1 MQSVYDGAVRRF
13 THLIHLLYFNT
24 GDPMNKKQ
32 STLRLVLFGVI
43 YFVQGAMLTYFLSYN
58 IIYLRSFDVEF
69 GLIGLVNAITL
80 IPFVLK
86 IFIGLLSDRVNF
98 FGLGFRKPYIVLG
111 LVMQV
116 VAFTLMPKVNP
127 ISQVSLY
134 ILLLILSSLGM
145 STYDTCTDGLS
156 IDSTPESQRGLVQG
170 IMVGGRA
177 VSSIITAYVFG
188 LFANQMAWNN
198 IFILLAVLTALAIL
212 LVIFV
217 KEPKTRVQIEK
228 VSDMAPKKALGEP
241 AFLIFLVLGLVYPL
255 SLYATNSMISAFL
268 NEGLG
273 INLNVVGTMLSLFGV
288 GSILGAVIGGPMMK
302 WLGRRTSLFLALGI
316 TVAATLGLSVT
327 KGGAMAWVVVTLFG
341 LAFGYYE
348 TVFFAM
354 AMDFAHPEIAAF
366 MFSIAMAVGNFGI
379 GAGQAAAGVL
389 VESYGFT
396 AFFLICAVIHLLVI
410 PLALVIFKKRPDLLQ
425 SV

>member
-1 MQSVYDGAVRRF
+1 
-13 THLIHLLYFNT
+13 
-24 GDPMNKKQ
+24 MNKKQ

-198 IFILLAVLTALAIL
+198 IFILLAALTALAIL

-273 INLNVVGTMLSLFGV
+273 INLDVVGTMLSLFGV

>member
-1 MQSVYDGAVRRF
+1 
-13 THLIHLLYFNT
+13 
-24 GDPMNKKQ
+24 
-32 STLRLVLFGVI
+32 
-43 YFVQGAMLTYFLSYN
+43 
-58 IIYLRSFDVEF
+58 
-69 GLIGLVNAITL
+69 
-80 IPFVLK
+80 
-86 IFIGLLSDRVNF
+86 
-98 FGLGFRKPYIVLG
+98 
-111 LVMQV
+111 
-116 VAFTLMPKVNP
+116 
-127 ISQVSLY
+127 
-134 ILLLILSSLGM
+134 
-145 STYDTCTDGLS
+145 
-156 IDSTPESQRGLVQG
+156 
-170 IMVGGRA
+170 MVGGRA

-198 IFILLAVLTALAIL
+198 IFILLAALTALAIL

>member
-1 MQSVYDGAVRRF
+1 
-13 THLIHLLYFNT
+13 
-24 GDPMNKKQ
+24 MNKKQ
-32 STLRLVLFGVI
+32 STLRLILFSVI
-43 YFVQGAMLTYFLSYN
+43 YFVQGAMLTFFLSYN

-80 IPFVLK
+80 VPFVLK

-98 FGLGFRKPYIVLG
+98 FGLGFRKPYIIIG
-111 LVMQV
+111 LTMQV
-116 VAFTLMPKVNP
+116 IAFLLMPKINP
-127 ISQVSLY
+127 ISQVGAY
-134 ILLLILSSLGM
+134 IALLILSSLGM

-156 IDSTPESQRGLVQG
+156 IDSTPEDQRGLVQG
-170 IMVGGRA
+170 LMVGGRA
-177 VSSIITAYVFG
+177 VSSIISAYIFG
-188 LFANQMAWNN
+188 IYANKMSWSTIFLFLSA
-198 IFILLAVLTALAIL
+198 LTALAIV
-212 LVIFV
+212 LVFFV
-217 KEPKTRVQIEK
+217 KEPKTRVKIEK
-228 VSDMAPKKALGEP
+228 VSDKTPKKALGEP

-255 SLYATNSMISAFL
+255 ALYGTDTMISPFL

-273 INLNVVGTMLSLFGV
+273 IGLDVVGTMLAFFGV

-316 TVAATLGLSVT
+316 TVVATLGLSFT
-327 KGGAMAWVVVTLFG
+327 KGGVLSWVVVCLFG

-379 GAGQAAAGVL
+379 GAGQAVSGAL
-389 VESYGFT
+389 VESFGFT
-396 AFFLICAVIHLLVI
+396 PFFLICAGIHVLVI
-410 PLALVIFKKRPDLLQ
+410 PLALIVFKKRPDLLQ
-425 SV
+425 SA

>member
-1 MQSVYDGAVRRF
+1 
-13 THLIHLLYFNT
+13 
-24 GDPMNKKQ
+24 MNKKQ
-32 STLRLVLFGVI
+32 STLRLILFSVI
-43 YFVQGAMLTYFLSYN
+43 YFVQGAMLTFFLSYN

-80 IPFVLK
+80 VPFVLK

-98 FGLGFRKPYIVLG
+98 FGLGFRKPYIIIG
-111 LVMQV
+111 LTMQV
-116 VAFTLMPKVNP
+116 IAFLLMPKINP
-127 ISQVSLY
+127 ISQVGAY
-134 ILLLILSSLGM
+134 IALLILSSLGM

-156 IDSTPESQRGLVQG
+156 IDSTPEDQRGLVQG
-170 IMVGGRA
+170 LMVGGRA
-177 VSSIITAYVFG
+177 VSSIISAYIFG
-188 LFANQMAWNN
+188 IYANKMSWNTIFLFLSA
-198 IFILLAVLTALAIL
+198 LTALAIV
-212 LVIFV
+212 LVFFV
-217 KEPKTRVQIEK
+217 KEPKTRVKIEK
-228 VSDMAPKKALGEP
+228 VSDKTPKKALGEP

-255 SLYATNSMISAFL
+255 ALYGTDTMISPFL

-273 INLNVVGTMLSLFGV
+273 IGLDVVGTMLAFFGV

-316 TVAATLGLSVT
+316 TVVATLGLSFT
-327 KGGAMAWVVVTLFG
+327 KGGVLSWVVVCLFG

-379 GAGQAAAGVL
+379 GAGQAVSGAL
-389 VESYGFT
+389 VESFGFT
-396 AFFLICAVIHLLVI
+396 PFFLICAGIHVLVI
-410 PLALVIFKKRPDLLQ
+410 PLALIVFKKRPDLLQ
-425 SV
+425 SA

>member
-1 MQSVYDGAVRRF
+1 
-13 THLIHLLYFNT
+13 
-24 GDPMNKKQ
+24 MNKKQ
-32 STLRLVLFGVI
+32 STLRLVLFGFI

-58 IIYLRSFDVEF
+58 IIYLRSFNVEF

-98 FGLGFRKPYIVLG
+98 FGLGFRKPYILLG

-116 VAFTLMPKVNP
+116 VAFSLMPKINP
-127 ISQVSLY
+127 ISQVGLY
-134 ILLLILSSLGM
+134 IAVLILSSLGM

-177 VSSIITAYVFG
+177 ISSIITAYVFG
-188 LFANQMAWNN
+188 IFANQMAWNN
-198 IFILLAVLTALAIL
+198 IFLLLAALTVLAIL
-212 LVIFV
+212 LVILV
-217 KEPKTRVQIEK
+217 NEPKTRVQIEK

-241 AFLIFLVLGLVYPL
+241 AFLIFLALGLVYPL
-255 SLYATNSMISAFL
+255 ALYGTNSMISAFL

-273 INLNVVGTMLSLFGV
+273 INLNIVGTMLSLFGV

-316 TVAATLGLSVT
+316 TVAATFGLSIT
-327 KGGAMAWVVVTLFG
+327 KGGAMAWLVVTLFG

-379 GAGQAAAGVL
+379 GAGQAAAGIF
-389 VESYGFT
+389 VESFGFT
-396 AFFLICAVIHLLVI
+396 PFFLICGLIHLLVI
-410 PLALVIFKKRPDLLQ
+410 PLALLVFKKRPDLLQ
-425 SV
+425 SA

>member
-1 MQSVYDGAVRRF
+1 
-13 THLIHLLYFNT
+13 
-24 GDPMNKKQ
+24 MNKKQ

-69 GLIGLVNAITL
+69 GMIGLVNAITL

-111 LVMQV
+111 LVMQA
-116 VAFTLMPKVNP
+116 VAFSLMPKINP
-127 ISQVSLY
+127 ISQVGLY
-134 ILLLILSSLGM
+134 IAVLILSSLGM

-177 VSSIITAYVFG
+177 VSSIIAAYVFG
-188 LFANQMAWNN
+188 IYANQMAWNN
-198 IFILLAVLTALAIL
+198 IFLLLAVLTALAIL

-228 VSDMAPKKALGEP
+228 ISNMTPRKALGEP

-255 SLYATNSMISAFL
+255 ALYGTNSMISAFL

-273 INLNVVGTMLSLFGV
+273 INLDIVGTMLSLFGV

-316 TVAATLGLSVT
+316 TVLATLGLSIT
-327 KGGAMAWVVVTLFG
+327 KGGAMAWVVVILFG

-354 AMDFAHPEIAAF
+354 AMDLAHPEIAAF

-379 GAGQAAAGVL
+379 GAGQAGAGVF
-389 VESYGFT
+389 VESFGFKP
-396 AFFLICAVIHLLVI
+396 FFLNCVLIHLLVI
-410 PLALVIFKKRPDLLQ
+410 PLALVLFKKRPDLLK
-425 SV
+425 SA